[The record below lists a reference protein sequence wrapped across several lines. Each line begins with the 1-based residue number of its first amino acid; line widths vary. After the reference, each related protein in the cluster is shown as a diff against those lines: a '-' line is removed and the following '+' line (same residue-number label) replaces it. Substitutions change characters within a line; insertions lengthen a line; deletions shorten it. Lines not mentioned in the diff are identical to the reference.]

1 MHEGNAKARDR
12 NLEFIFRQVLRET
25 FTEGGYQRRKCG
37 KRERRRQTLGREHV
51 EREDEEGMKR

>member
-37 KRERRRQTLGREHV
+37 KRERRRQTLGQEHV